1 MFTTNSNSFTKEHN
15 DVMDALLFTY
25 AEAHPEIIQADGEGG
40 YGAVNL
46 WGKAILEHLRN
57 CDLIAEVD

>member
-1 MFTTNSNSFTKEHN
+1 MFTTMNDSVFTKNHN

-40 YGAVNL
+40 YSPMNL
-46 WGKAILEHLRN
+46 WGQSILEHLRD
-57 CDLIAEVD
+57 CDLITEV